1 MYMIRIMRVVAI
13 MVIIHIVLIFFLIQ
27 VRIDLGLADHVWQNK
42 RNAIA
47 QEVDG
52 LGAQF
57 RPAMRAGWLKYIK
70 DTYTEEEDAVGPS
83 VRQGTLIL
91 DDQG

>member
-1 MYMIRIMRVVAI
+1 ME
-13 MVIIHIVLIFFLIQ
+13 
-27 VRIDLGLADHVWQNK
+27 LGLADHVWQNK

-57 RPAMRAGWLKYIK
+57 RLAMRAGWLSYNK
-70 DTYTEEEDAVGPS
+70 DTYPEEEDAIGPS
-83 VRQGTLIL
+83 VGQGKMV
-91 DDQG
+91 